1 MELRNVMSD
10 LIKGN
15 QLMQSGK
22 LEEAVTAYK
31 QAIAHNPSFH
41 HGHQK
46 LGEALEKLGHIE
58 PI

>member
-1 MELRNVMSD
+1 MSD